1 MSGPYDA
8 SKLGNGI
15 LSPEAIMLY
24 EMFSRVGNSESGQA
38 FIRVGTKDEQ
48 QYVEQSGNYYY
59 VAYSLPGTATSASNW
74 KLKRVDVSNPITTK
88 WADGS
93 TLYNKKWDDRATY
106 SYS

>member
-1 MSGPYDA
+1 MSDPYGA

-15 LSPEAIMLY
+15 LSPEAVMLY
-24 EMFSRVGNSESGQA
+24 EMFSRVGNDANGQA

-48 QYVEQSGNYYY
+48 QYVEQVGNYYY
-59 VAYSLPGTATSASNW
+59 VAYSLPGTLTSASNW
-74 KLKRVDVSNPITTK
+74 KLKRVDVTGPITTK